1 MKRAICLLLCVL
13 LLTGAVPAA
22 APDTPD
28 TPAWLFADD
37 GDSGDSDTGDSGD
50 SDTGDSGDSDTGDSG
65 DSEEIIQLTP
75 PMTVGWGRDYH
86 FLMEF
91 YKKQKSDE
99 IKTDENGVEYVP
111 CPGMMYWSI
120 DGDNQRKYAIDLYFD
135 DPEGAPVLV
144 ESLKEWTVS
153 GDRKMES
160 NFRFFWSTRVSGDYY
175 FLIRAL
181 GDGIYC
187 SDSEAKES
195 EVFTYEAPE
204 GQLSRPSRP
213 RWKGT
218 SEAAT
223 VFIYPPTDDENEAN
237 NGLDDAYR
245 IGYEARW
252 WYTKALTNDD
262 EEEGDDTGSTPVV
275 DTGDSGDSGDSDTG
289 DSGGSDTGDSGDSDT
304 GDSGD
309 SGGTKINTD
318 KDDPTK
324 PVEAGTILTF
334 YPRHFEFQ
342 PSEKMLA
349 DFGSGYYAV
358 QIRALSGAID
368 AARPSEWSELSIV
381 RHIDAANDNLLTIV
395 ERVDENTDATNRQ
408 LAINNVRKFGTFRLV
423 EMMNADKD
431 NTGAVAAIAQL
442 EDVTGNYAQ
451 VVVSGGL
458 EELFP
463 DSKINVVGAGL
474 NVDLGESVIFHLGA
488 AHADEVPSTLY
499 SNAVRFSMQ
508 LLDTHGASLTPNST
522 ELRVPAKITLP
533 VPSTINPQFFV
544 VMHHRMDGTVETLSN
559 VSLRKVNSQWYASF
573 VVTNFSDFTMAE
585 QNAFLEAS
593 KTADGVS
600 VSYRFKAANVKSAF
614 CAVRDKSGR
623 VLTVAAL
630 TPSETRKTVQIPC
643 HGVAASVK
651 LFPLDGNRVPA
662 FSALTASVK

>member
-1 MKRAICLLLCVL
+1 MFRQRGQGVGGVHVRG
-13 LLTGAVPAA
+13 TG
-22 APDTPD
+22 
-28 TPAWLFADD
+28 
-37 GDSGDSDTGDSGD
+37 G
-50 SDTGDSGDSDTGDSG
+50 
-65 DSEEIIQLTP
+65 
-75 PMTVGWGRDYH
+75 TV
-86 FLMEF
+86 
-91 YKKQKSDE
+91 K
-99 IKTDENGVEYVP
+99 
-111 CPGMMYWSI
+111 
-120 DGDNQRKYAIDLYFD
+120 
-135 DPEGAPVLV
+135 
-144 ESLKEWTVS
+144 
-153 GDRKMES
+153 
-160 NFRFFWSTRVSGDYY
+160 
-175 FLIRAL
+175 
-181 GDGIYC
+181 
-187 SDSEAKES
+187 
-195 EVFTYEAPE
+195 
-204 GQLSRPSRP
+204 P

-289 DSGGSDTGDSGDSDT
+289 DSGDSDTGDSGGSDTGDSGDSDTGDSGDSDTGDSGGSDTGDSGNSDTGDSGDSDT

-474 NVDLGESVIFHLGA
+474 NVDLKESVIFHLGA

-499 SNAVRFSMQ
+499 STNSASSLGILIFS
-508 LLDTHGASLTPNST
+508 
-522 ELRVPAKITLP
+522 K
-533 VPSTINPQFFV
+533 
-544 VMHHRMDGTVETLSN
+544 
-559 VSLRKVNSQWYASF
+559 
-573 VVTNFSDFTMAE
+573 
-585 QNAFLEAS
+585 
-593 KTADGVS
+593 ADSICSSSRYTSGVS
-600 VSYRFKAANVKSAF
+600 SM
-614 CAVRDKSGR
+614 
-623 VLTVAAL
+623 L
-630 TPSETRKTVQIPC
+630 
-643 HGVAASVK
+643 
-651 LFPLDGNRVPA
+651 
-662 FSALTASVK
+662 